1 MNYDHTFYNSVL
13 LMYHLCTS
21 FTIFENSKLNVI
33 SLILVY
39 VNTYFTFIYISIK
52 EDNCSLFYHKNRFI
66 MFECDFQSTNILLLK
81 MTENINQKHS
91 RKKGYLINLREEHKV
106 KQIPGHDN
114 VAVN

>member
-1 MNYDHTFYNSVL
+1 
-13 LMYHLCTS
+13 MYHLCTS
-21 FTIFENSKLNVI
+21 FIIFENAKLNI
-33 SLILVY
+33 IRPIQVY
-39 VNTYFTFIYISIK
+39 VNTYFSFIHIYIK
-52 EDNCSLFYHKNRFI
+52 EDNCSLFYHKNWFI

-91 RKKGYLINLREEHKV
+91 RKKIGYLINLREEHKV